1 MYAHC
6 NNKQEHSANPPSRIL
21 PQRGIARK
29 EIIMKALH
37 EIAAFLKSYGEM
49 FPEHMYIGK

>member
-1 MYAHC
+1 MYYHC
-6 NNKQEHSANPPSRIL
+6 NNKQEHSSRGRI
-21 PQRGIARK
+21 RK
-29 EIIMKALH
+29 EIIMKALR